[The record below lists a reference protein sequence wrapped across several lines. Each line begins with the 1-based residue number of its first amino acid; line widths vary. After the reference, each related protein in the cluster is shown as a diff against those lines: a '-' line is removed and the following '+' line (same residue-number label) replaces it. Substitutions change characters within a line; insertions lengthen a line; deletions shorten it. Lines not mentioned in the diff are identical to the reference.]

1 MPFEALGQPAVETDE
16 TVQER
21 TVFDRHPDPTES
33 LWTLLWAIGIET
45 VEIAP

>member
-1 MPFEALGQPAVETDE
+1 MPFGALVQLAVETDKAVRE
-16 TVQER
+16 Q